1 MTVPST
7 FLVDTNSYVRI
18 ARSATC
24 VLGDHAGLELRLI
37 VEIAKECNRSNRLR
51 NVTPWILQPP
61 HPKQREAWTKGL
73 TDPEQKAVKKARE
86 ELHDALE
93 DTLEEF
99 AAKKRAR
106 NDFRPV
112 LSGPDKALFYAAY
125 ALNYGVVTDE
135 QPLTVA
141 CKEFEV
147 SHMTTLELLRH
158 LETHGVL
165 QRNQIEAMVKYW
177 QYEKDEPKQ
186 WRAQYR
192 KLFGE
197 PLPILQ
203 VDGD

>member
-1 MTVPST
+1 MTPPNT

-24 VLGDHAGLELRLI
+24 VLGDHAGLELRLT
-37 VEIAKECNRSNRLR
+37 VEIADECSRSSRLH

-61 HPKQREAWTKGL
+61 HPKHREDWTRPLSK
-73 TDPEQKAVKKARE
+73 PEEKLAKHARY
-86 ELHDALE
+86 ELKYPLE
-93 DTLEEF
+93 DTLEDF

-112 LSGPDKALFYAAY
+112 LSRPDKDLFFTAY
-125 ALNYGVVTDE
+125 ALRFGVVTDE

-147 SHMTTLELLRH
+147 SHMSTLELLRH
-158 LETHGVL
+158 LETHNVL
-165 QRNQIEAMVKYW
+165 KRAQIEGMVRYW

-197 PLPILQ
+197 PLPTLQ
-203 VDGD
+203 IDGD